1 MLASSAR
8 VAALLPLGTQMA
20 EDDLDFD
27 RFVSVLA
34 LSIGAMSGA
43 AYGVGLWLLDGQWF
57 WTPICAV
64 LGLAVAR
71 LTRASGPLDR
81 VLGLLERFNTLGQ
94 LAIDVVSA
102 AALTYL
108 TLSLHCLA
116 RPTNLAMS
124 CLMFTAPV
132 IVAFFLLRTR
142 CAIIAFIM
150 SALCVLY
157 FVIPPSNSFAINT
170 MTDLLDFIFFLISIS
185 IVFAAV
191 RVERKLW
198 LALRSSAN

>member
-1 MLASSAR
+1 
-8 VAALLPLGTQMA
+8 MA

-27 RFVSVLA
+27 RFVSGLA
-34 LSIGAMSGA
+34 LSIGALSGA
-43 AYGVGLWLLDGQWF
+43 AYGVGLWLLDGEWF
-57 WTPICAV
+57 WAPLCAL
-64 LGLAVAR
+64 LGLAIAL

-81 VLGLLERFNTLGQ
+81 IVARLERVNTWGQ
-94 LAIDVVSA
+94 LTIDVVSA

-108 TLSLHCLA
+108 TLAAHCLA

-132 IVAFFLLRTR
+132 IVAYFLLRTR
-142 CAIIAFIM
+142 CAIVAFVM
-150 SALCVLY
+150 SALAVLY

-170 MTDLLDFIFFLISIS
+170 MTDLLDFVCFVISIS

-198 LALRSSAN
+198 LTLRTATS